1 MGISAGQQS
10 DILHGYVLRVGQ
22 SLLGHPEDA
31 GIKASA
37 ASTGG
42 SLTLIESRLHSGPPR
57 HVHDREDE
65 SFYVL
70 DGSLTVYCGDHVW
83 DVERGSFVFLP
94 RGVPH
99 HFTVES
105 GPVTVLLIVTPG
117 GIEAYFREISAAP
130 DEPARQRVRDKYG
143 IQRA

>member
-1 MGISAGQQS
+1 MGIIAGQES
-10 DILHGYVLRVGQ
+10 GILHGYVLRAGQ
-22 SLLGHPEDA
+22 GLLEHPEDA

-57 HVHDREDE
+57 HVHDHEDE

-70 DGSLTVYCGDHVW
+70 DGALTAYCGDDVW
-83 DVERGSFVFLP
+83 EAGPGSFVFLP
-94 RGVPH
+94 RGIPH
-99 HFTVES
+99 HFTIDS
-105 GPVTVLLIVTPG
+105 GSATVLLIVTPG

-130 DEPARQRVRDKYG
+130 DEAARQRVRDKYG